1 MRYKDYEGPVEELV
15 RMKMKEIEEKEQIRV
30 LQLIKKYRR
39 QNKAHLYFLCRQ
51 TSQMPHSRIDTGS
64 KERYHRENKWRWRIG
79 GKTYVDALRGR
90 FFFFCGDYCDPC
102 KVRNPENGF

>member
-51 TSQMPHSRIDTGS
+51 TPQMPYSRIDTGS
-64 KERYHRENKWRWRIG
+64 KERYHRENKVSR
-79 GKTYVDALRGR
+79 K
-90 FFFFCGDYCDPC
+90 
-102 KVRNPENGF
+102 